1 MNRYRM
7 WAADEAER
15 EAIVAMLRGMGMTEV
30 AQRIED
36 GEHFTYADQQAER
49 KAEQVA
55 KHPNF
60 MWEAGMLAVSQND
73 GTKYRL
79 VGVGEEPRLVNGTLL
94 PNAAEWQVPGSLATR
109 YIPDL
114 DDPATGL
121 ILSAN
126 WLPEIAL
133 GTRLADALL
142 EKCGE
147 P

>member
-1 MNRYRM
+1 MNRNRM
-7 WAADEAER
+7 WRADEAER

-36 GEHFTYADQQAER
+36 GQHFIYADQQAER
-49 KAEQVA
+49 RAEQVA

-79 VGVGEEPRLVNGTLL
+79 IGVGEEPRLVNGTLL

-114 DDPATGL
+114 DDPATSL
-121 ILSAN
+121 ILSAY

-133 GTRLADALL
+133 GPRLADALL
-142 EKCGE
+142 EKWGE